1 MISFMLLKLT
11 DALKSHD
18 KLWHELSKIGFIAK
32 LKETGFVLQQ
42 WVFLKGEIMY
52 LHRNKDKILL
62 VIFCLF
68 VVLITLSKIRSNY
81 INYINYN

>member
-42 WVFLKGEIMY
+42 WMFLKGW
-52 LHRNKDKILL
+52 NN
-62 VIFCLF
+62 
-68 VVLITLSKIRSNY
+68 VLT
-81 INYINYN
+81 